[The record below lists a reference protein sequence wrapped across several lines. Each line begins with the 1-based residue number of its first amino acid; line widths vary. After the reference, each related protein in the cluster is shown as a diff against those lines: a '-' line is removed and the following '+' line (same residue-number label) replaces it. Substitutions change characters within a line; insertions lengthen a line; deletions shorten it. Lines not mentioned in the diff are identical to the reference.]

1 MTSRMFQ
8 TKIRLST
15 GDTRFELPSARKF
28 QFALEEGDQTLLF
41 AEGANPDA
49 PLLCPI
55 WLAGEHLKTSIL
67 FILLAATASQ

>member
-1 MTSRMFQ
+1 MNQ
-8 TKIRLST
+8 TKIRPST
-15 GDTRFELPSARKF
+15 GDTRFELPSARRKF

-55 WLAGEHLKTSIL
+55 WLVGEHLKTSIL
-67 FILLAATASQ
+67 FILLAVTA